1 MIHKFIYDY
10 ILQKETN
17 NPNAEI
23 NYRIVAQKYNKYLY
37 NVFNENL
44 SMLFGI
50 FILIAY
56 SFPLSINIYKLVKEK
71 ESGAKE
77 GMKIMG
83 LNEFNYF
90 FSYFIIYF
98 FINLI
103 YAIFNTFTI
112 SGVMKFIEK
121 VYLFLFLFLYGL
133 VIFSLIF
140 FFQSFLEKSIISVIF
155 SLLIYCIMYFLSL
168 PINSNAVIRE
178 VKIIFSLL
186 FPPISM
192 QLGIN
197 TISNFQINYNQF
209 NKRIFMKYNNIS
221 FFDIYILFAFNFIL
235 YMFLGFYLQNVIPHA
250 FGIKKPLC
258 FLCTKKFWGLEH
270 DNIGEEINDSIIKN
284 ENGIK
289 TDINN
294 INNDI
299 NNINIVGKNEN
310 LEININNEE
319 NKEYIINNISNEN
332 SSKRKLNNGKIGNR
346 EKIINN
352 KKNSEYFEDEEKYEE
367 YNQSNDVLKIRNIHK
382 IFENG
387 KVALNGISFNLYRNE
402 IFALLGHNGAG
413 KTTIINI
420 LTGLYQSNLGQ
431 AIFNEY
437 NILSPKGIEKFRKF
451 LGVCPQHDVL
461 FNCMIVEEH
470 LEMFCIFKNVDKSI
484 ISSEIEKVIHNYGL
498 EEIRHTI
505 ASNLSGG
512 QKRKL
517 SISIA
522 IVGGSSV
529 IFLDEPTSG
538 MDITSRRNLW
548 NILKRNLG
556 GKIIILT
563 THSMEEAS
571 VLGNRIGILSEGNIE
586 CIGSPLFL
594 IEKLGKN
601 INLNI
606 KKKPNADNEKIINF
620 INMNLAHNLSIES
633 EVFNEEILFKIPTK
647 IGNLNIDYNWSDFFK
662 KIG

>member
-1 MIHKFIYDY
+1 M
-10 ILQKETN
+10 
-17 NPNAEI
+17 
-23 NYRIVAQKYNKYLY
+23 AQKYNKYLY

-44 SMLFGI
+44 SMLIGN

-103 YAIFNTFTI
+103 YSIFNTFTI
-112 SGVMKFIEK
+112 SEVMRFIEK
-121 VYLFLFLFLYGL
+121 VYVFLFLFLYGL

-140 FFQSFLEKSIISVIF
+140 FFQSFLERSIISVIF
-155 SLLIYCIMYFLSL
+155 SLLIYCIMYFLYL
-168 PINSNAVIRE
+168 PINSNAVKRE
-178 VKIIFSLL
+178 IKIIFCLL

-197 TISNFQINYNQF
+197 TISNFQINYNKF
-209 NKRIFMKYNNIS
+209 NKRIFMKKNNFS
-221 FFDIYILFAFNFIL
+221 FFDMNILFSFNFIL
-235 YMFLGFYLQNVIPHA
+235 YIFLGFYLQNVIPHKL
-250 FGIKKPLC
+250 GLKKSLY
-258 FLCTKKFWGLEH
+258 FLCTKKFFGLEH
-270 DNIGEEINDSIIKN
+270 NKISEEINDSIIKN
-284 ENGIK
+284 EN
-289 TDINN
+289 N
-294 INNDI
+294 ITTDI

-310 LEININNEE
+310 LEININNAE
-319 NKEYIINNISNEN
+319 NKEYIINKISKEN

-352 KKNSEYFEDEEKYEE
+352 KNSEYFESEEKYEE

-420 LTGLYQSNLGQ
+420 LTGLYKSTLGQ

-437 NILSPKGIEKFRKF
+437 NILSPKGIEKFRKV
-451 LGVCPQHDVL
+451 LGVCPQQDIL
-461 FNCMIVEEH
+461 FNNLTVEEH
-470 LEMFCIFKNVDKSI
+470 LEMFCVFKNLDKSI
-484 ISSEIEKVIHNYGL
+484 ISSEIEKVIHDYGL
-498 EEIRHTI
+498 EEIRYTI

-538 MDITSRRNLW
+538 MDITSRRNL
-548 NILKRNLG
+548 
-556 GKIIILT
+556 
-563 THSMEEAS
+563 
-571 VLGNRIGILSEGNIE
+571 
-586 CIGSPLFL
+586 
-594 IEKLGKN
+594 
-601 INLNI
+601 
-606 KKKPNADNEKIINF
+606 
-620 INMNLAHNLSIES
+620 
-633 EVFNEEILFKIPTK
+633 
-647 IGNLNIDYNWSDFFK
+647 
-662 KIG
+662 